1 MENFQNLLEQVVLAQ
16 KPELYVYV
24 SKLAK
29 GMIAE
34 RESFVIRVSEES
46 PFFPKPP
53 AGYEFTKPESY
64 ASVPLKVIK
73 HDLVADRFLL
83 ENGSWYDSSD
93 ERRLD
98 TWYKNLTPIP
108 KKEHPTVEYSIDE
121 DATAPSEEDPKRYPH
136 VEDLF

>member
-29 GMIAE
+29 GMITE
-34 RESFVIRVSEES
+34 RESFGIRVGKES

-64 ASVPLKVIK
+64 ASVSVKVIK
-73 HDLVADRFLL
+73 HDLVADKVLL
-83 ENGSWYDSSD
+83 ENGQWHDCSE

-98 TWYKNLTPIP
+98 SWYLDLTPIP
-108 KKEHPTVEYSIDE
+108 KKEHPTVEYSIDD
-121 DATAPSEEDPKRYPH
+121 DATGPVDEDPKRYSA
-136 VEDLF
+136 EDIF

>member
-29 GMIAE
+29 GMIAG
-34 RESFVIRVSEES
+34 RETFVTRVSKES

-53 AGYEFTKPESY
+53 AGYEFTRPESY
-64 ASVPLKVIK
+64 AYVSVKVIK
-73 HDLVADRFLL
+73 HDMIADKVLL
-83 ENGSWYDSSD
+83 ETGQWHDCSE

-98 TWYKNLTPIP
+98 TWYLDLTPIP
-108 KKEHPTVEYSIDE
+108 PLE
-121 DATAPSEEDPKRYPH
+121 DATGPVDEDPKRYSA
-136 VEDLF
+136 EDIF

>member
-29 GMIAE
+29 GMITE
-34 RESFVIRVSEES
+34 RETFVIRVGKEN

-53 AGYEFTKPESY
+53 AGYEFTTPESY
-64 ASVPLKVIK
+64 ASVALKVIK
-73 HDLVADRFLL
+73 HDLIADRVLL
-83 ENGSWYDSSD
+83 ENGQWYESSE

-98 TWYKNLTPIP
+98 TWYLDVKPLP
-108 KKEHPTVEYSIDE
+108 E
-121 DATAPSEEDPKRYPH
+121 DLDPKELVNNQPDTGGY
-136 VEDLF
+136 